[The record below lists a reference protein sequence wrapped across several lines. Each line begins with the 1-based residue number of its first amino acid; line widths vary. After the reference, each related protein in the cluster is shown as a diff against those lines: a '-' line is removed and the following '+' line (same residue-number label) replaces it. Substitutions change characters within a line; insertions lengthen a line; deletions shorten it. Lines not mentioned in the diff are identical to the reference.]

1 MPYAEHDGHRIFYT
15 VQGSG
20 PVMVL
25 LHGHLLSSACWLDG
39 GFAQTLADR
48 YTVVLI
54 DALGHGHSDKPSAS
68 TAYQRG
74 PRAGEVVAVL
84 DAIGAENFHLVGHSM
99 GGWIAVGLARA
110 VPGRLLSVTL
120 GGWDPVQGIAAG
132 LPVGVKGPIP
142 FAKVLSIARATA
154 PELVSW
160 VTAENEPGLRAS
172 WEAMDDLDGAA
183 EALLECG
190 CPVLLWS
197 GRDDP
202 RGTSMQTLAV
212 QYGWKMLWTEGDHL
226 TVVTEYGKENAS
238 LVRQAIG
245 KD

>member
-25 LHGHLLSSACWLDG
+25 LHGHLLSSACWRDG
-39 GFAQTLADR
+39 GFAQTLADG

-54 DALGHGHSDKPSAS
+54 DALGHGHSDKPSDFA
-68 TAYQRG
+68 AYQRAR
-74 PRAGEVVAVL
+74 RAGEVVAVL
-84 DAIGAENFHLVGHSM
+84 HAIGAESFHLVGHSM
-99 GGWIAVGLARA
+99 GGWTAVELARA
-110 VPGRLLSVTL
+110 IPGRLLSVTL
-120 GGWDPVQGIAAG
+120 GGWNPVQGIAAG
-132 LPVGVKGPIP
+132 LPTGVKGPIP
-142 FAKVLSIARATA
+142 FARVLGMVRATA

-183 EALLECG
+183 EVLLECG

-202 RGTSMQTLAV
+202 RGMSMQTLAA

-226 TVVTEYGKENAS
+226 TVVIGHGRENAP
-238 LVRQAIG
+238 LVRQAIE
-245 KD
+245 KH